1 MFLMI
6 IQFLLIFT
14 FIDVVH
20 VVFDCLEQIKVISSL
35 FRKRAKS
42 AAEVIAGYVYS
53 RFVTKFPLLCCMA
66 TLPRSVHA
74 RCYAPHNDIR
84 ILLMAVCRSR

>member
-1 MFLMI
+1 MI

-20 VVFDCLEQIKVISSL
+20 VVFNCLEQLESSL
-35 FRKRAKS
+35 PCRPSFRKRAKS

-53 RFVTKFPLLCCMA
+53 RFVTKFPLLCVAWQHSHTPCTLVA
-66 TLPRSVHA
+66 TLRAMTSIY
-74 RCYAPHNDIR
+74 C
-84 ILLMAVCRSR
+84 